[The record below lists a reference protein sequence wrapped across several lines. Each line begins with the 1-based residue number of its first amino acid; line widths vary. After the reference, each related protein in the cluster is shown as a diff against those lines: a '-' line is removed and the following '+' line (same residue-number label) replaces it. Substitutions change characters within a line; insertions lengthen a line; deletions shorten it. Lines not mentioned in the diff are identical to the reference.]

1 MPGIEEQDAEAFNR
15 VGSVVRQQVQR
26 RVPGRREPRARRIGD
41 GQRPPP
47 ELDGGK
53 HPARLNGSHSR
64 YADELLAT
72 DTRETTDPAGQ
83 AEHLAGQDQRVTAA
97 ASVPD
102 EHGQQFVVAER
113 AGAVAVQLLSRP
125 IVRGEFVHRISPDL
139 TANAKTAALYSSPMR
154 RRFAAVLVLA
164 AAACSAPPDNE
175 RHQAEGAITAA
186 RAADAPTYAPAT
198 LAAAEEALSRYD
210 MAVAQRDYREA
221 LRLAVEA
228 RDSGYQATR
237 EAANEKAIQ
246 RGRAERLTAEV
257 TAALDVVRR
266 QPPAAAARH
275 RAWLT
280 DAEQALQEARTV
292 FERQDYRQVVAR
304 LEPIL
309 ARFQGDS
316 TPPGTSP
323 PAGSR

>member
-1 MPGIEEQDAEAFNR
+1 
-15 VGSVVRQQVQR
+15 
-26 RVPGRREPRARRIGD
+26 
-41 GQRPPP
+41 
-47 ELDGGK
+47 
-53 HPARLNGSHSR
+53 
-64 YADELLAT
+64 
-72 DTRETTDPAGQ
+72 
-83 AEHLAGQDQRVTAA
+83 
-97 ASVPD
+97 
-102 EHGQQFVVAER
+102 
-113 AGAVAVQLLSRP
+113 
-125 IVRGEFVHRISPDL
+125 
-139 TANAKTAALYSSPMR
+139 MR

-164 AAACSAPPDNE
+164 ASACSAPPDNE

-186 RAADAPTYAPAT
+186 RAADAPTYAAAT

-210 MAVAQRDYREA
+210 TAVAERDYREA

-266 QPPAAAARH
+266 QPAATAAR
-275 RAWLT
+275 RRLWLT
-280 DAEQALQEARTV
+280 DAAEALQEARTV

-309 ARFQGDS
+309 ARFQADS
-316 TPPGTSP
+316 TPPVTP
-323 PAGSR
+323 PPGGSR